1 MPQGAGEGKRP
12 FCDACDRSAG
22 EGADAIYRIDSPREA
37 VALAVVGD
45 RVYGQL
51 HPGDRQMSPMRI
63 ALHCLAALAILL
75 GFVWIGQGS
84 GHFPYPASSFMIDQS
99 PWIMYGAILAV
110 AGVAGLVRL
119 RRR

>member
-1 MPQGAGEGKRP
+1 MPQGGGEGKRP
-12 FCDACDRSAG
+12 FCDVCDANAGGSA
-22 EGADAIYRIDSPREA
+22 DTIYGIDGHSEA
-37 VALAVVGD
+37 VALAVVRD
-45 RVYGQL
+45 RVYGRL

-63 ALHCLAALAILL
+63 ALHCLAALAILM

-110 AGVAGLVRL
+110 AGVAGLVML